1 VCEAKNFAEK
11 RPFGQISK
19 EKSDFTQAFDAKV
32 LLHIFSVR
40 FERAFSQASIL
51 NIPNN

>member
-1 VCEAKNFAEK
+1 VCEAKKEEK

-19 EKSDFTQAFDAKV
+19 EKSDFTQAFGAKV